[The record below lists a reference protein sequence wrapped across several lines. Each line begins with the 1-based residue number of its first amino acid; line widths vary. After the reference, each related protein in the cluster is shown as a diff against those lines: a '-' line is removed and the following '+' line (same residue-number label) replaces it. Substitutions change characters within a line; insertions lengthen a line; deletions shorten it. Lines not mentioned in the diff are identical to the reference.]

1 MSSCVSIVWCI
12 HPWSP
17 GSVCSVSYCMWL
29 YWSIRQMCH
38 WLIMSVVTT
47 AIHAVHLVLYRRE
60 EMRLSTKW
68 GYQVSQGFGAKLQL
82 YLLLFCK
89 CLLLLVCLLMSLVL
103 WNVEVPG
110 DTRALSFLPFSWEQL
125 SIHRWFDWTDM
136 CLLNFSY
143 KDNTVSCVCVI
154 SAYSLCLFKTVKV
167 TFIIIFAAWCWA
179 IIGDWTSI

>member
-12 HPWSP
+12 HPLSP

-47 AIHAVHLVLYRRE
+47 AIHAIHLVLYRRE

-125 SIHRWFDWTDM
+125 IHPFTGGLTGLICVFWTFPIRTTQFHV
-136 CLLNFSY
+136 CVLLVH
-143 KDNTVSCVCVI
+143 TVCVC
-154 SAYSLCLFKTVKV
+154 SKL
-167 TFIIIFAAWCWA
+167 
-179 IIGDWTSI
+179 